1 MKLGVLLNGID
12 IKNDYVD
19 IEVKEV
25 SSDSR
30 SVKKES
36 VFVCIKGRKFDSHS
50 IAKQL
55 EQNGVCAFVVEH
67 DVGVKNQIIVDNT
80 RKAYAIMCANFY
92 GGPAQSLKLI
102 GITGTNG
109 KTTTAFLIK
118 NILEDVGHKTGL
130 IGTIEYS
137 VGDGTKYEGLT
148 TPTSEQLSQ
157 IFAQMVKNG
166 CEYCVMEVSSQALA
180 QQRVFGLEFEC
191 AIFTN
196 LTQDHLDYHGDM
208 QTYANAKKE
217 LFKNTK
223 TAIVNLD
230 DEYAEFIM
238 DGISCKKLT
247 YSIKNCEADFTAKNI
262 ILKDNSVQYEFVGN
276 ALIGRINF
284 KTPGRFSVYNS
295 MAATACALSLGIPLK
310 DIISCVASSKG
321 VSGRAQIVD
330 VYTPFTIMI
339 DYAHSPDSLQNILN
353 TLNEFKVG
361 KIITVFGCGGDR
373 DKEKRPKMG
382 AIATRLSD
390 IAIIT
395 SDNPRTENPQEIID
409 DILQGV
415 EKTKCKIKTI
425 ENRTKAIT
433 YALNVAKENDIIL
446 LAGKGHETYQII
458 GTEKIHYDEQEI
470 VKELLSKKR
479 EG

>member
-1 MKLGVLLNGID
+1 MKLEMLLNGIKV
-12 IKNDYVD
+12 KNDYID
-19 IEVKEV
+19 IEVKDV

-30 SVKKES
+30 SVKKDS
-36 VFVCIKGRKFDSHS
+36 VFVCIKGRNFDSHS

-55 EQNGVCAFVVEH
+55 EQKGVYAFVVEH
-67 DVGVKNQIIVDNT
+67 DVGVKNQIIVENT

-157 IFAQMVKNG
+157 IFAEMVEND

-191 AIFTN
+191 AVFTN

-230 DEYAEFIM
+230 DSYADFM
-238 DGISCKKLT
+238 LDGIECEKIS
-247 YSIKNCEADFTAKNI
+247 YSIKDCEADFTAKNI
-262 ILKDNSVQYEFVGN
+262 ILKDSSVQYEFVGN

-295 MAATACALSLGIPLK
+295 MAATSCALSLGISLK
-310 DIISCVASSKG
+310 DIISSISKSKG

-330 VYTPFTIMI
+330 VDAPFTVMI

-353 TLNEFKVG
+353 TLNEFKTG
-361 KIITVFGCGGDR
+361 RIITVFGCGGDR
-373 DKEKRPKMG
+373 DKEKRSQMG
-382 AIATRLSD
+382 AIASNNSD

-395 SDNPRTENPQEIID
+395 SDNPRTENPQQIID
-409 DILQGV
+409 DIVQGIK
-415 EKTKCKIKTI
+415 KTKCKIKTI

-433 YALNVAKENDIIL
+433 YALNVAKENDIVL

-458 GTEKIHYDEQEI
+458 GAEKIHYDEQEI
-470 VKELLSKKR
+470 VRELLSKKR